1 MIKNKAEYEAIT
13 EEIEALIFKRKNH
26 SLRLNNPQNLLYDMD
41 YEQVVILSNKIDNLK
56 TQQNNYTNTNRG
68 DLIWIKQYFYF

>member
-68 DLIWIKQYFYF
+68 DLI